1 MQSTVPRTQPHI
13 FLVVWLNGFISCS
26 NTSCINNP
34 LLIYIVL
41 IHLQKKRTVS
51 DFRKSDHVYRY
62 TTILLQHT
70 VRLSYPQPCI
80 LPGRY
85 GEDFVEKRKEKL
97 QMWSNR
103 IARHPVL
110 SRSEV
115 IAHFYLCDDEGV
127 RECVCVCVCGRR
139 EGRVQEELTTY
150 YLFSFRG
157 SRLII
162 SKTDKT
168 LVS

>member
-1 MQSTVPRTQPHI
+1 MQSDSSTNSAPYLPCGVVEWLHFLQQHLLYKQPTFDLH
-13 FLVVWLNGFISCS
+13 SAYTPS
-26 NTSCINNP
+26 
-34 LLIYIVL
+34 
-41 IHLQKKRTVS
+41 KKRTVS

-127 RECVCVCVCGRR
+127 RECVCVCVW
-139 EGRVQEELTTY
+139 
-150 YLFSFRG
+150 
-157 SRLII
+157 
-162 SKTDKT
+162 
-168 LVS
+168 